1 MISVIVP
8 TYNEEHF
15 IASFLDNVLQQDV
28 DQTQVEII
36 ISDGR
41 STDRTREIVATYQT
55 KYNNIVLI
63 DNPDKYVP
71 QALNKALAIAK
82 GETIVRLDA
91 HSIYPKNYIR
101 TLVLKL
107 HSLQADNVGG
117 MWITEPGNQT
127 LEAAAIAIATTDK
140 IGIGNA
146 SYRHGAASEIETDT
160 VPYGCFK
167 KDIFTRIGTFDEDL
181 LRNQDDEFNGRI
193 IKNNGKIFLI
203 PEVKIRYFARPTYAK
218 MRTMFYQYGLYKPLV
233 MLKLGSPATMRQFAP
248 PMLVLGHS
256 IAAFFMLLFPSIW
269 WFFGS
274 GLLAYYLLLLFRATQ
289 ITQRLPAFATQFS
302 RLKLILKIFLAF
314 PQIHFS
320 YGMGYIKGWMEFV
333 VLKKH
338 LKNSSASLKENR

>member
-8 TYNEEHF
+8 TYNEEQF

-28 DQTQVEII
+28 DQSQIEII
-36 ISDGR
+36 LSDGR
-41 STDRTREIVATYQT
+41 STDRTREIIASYQ
-55 KYNNIVLI
+55 NNYKNILLI
-63 DNPDKYVP
+63 DNPDRFVP

-107 HSLQADNVGG
+107 HALQADNVGG

-127 LEAAAIAIATTDK
+127 LEAAAIAMATTDK

-146 SYRHGAASEIETDT
+146 SYRHGADTEIETDT

-167 KDIFTRIGTFDEDL
+167 RDIFSRIGTFDEDL

-233 MLKLGSPATMRQFAP
+233 MLKLGSAATWRQFAP
-248 PMLVLGHS
+248 PMLVLGHF
-256 IAAFFMLLFPSIW
+256 IAFLFILFFPSMW
-269 WFFGS
+269 WLFVG
-274 GLLAYYLLLLFRATQ
+274 GLLTYYMLLLFRATQ
-289 ITQRLPAFATQFS
+289 ITQSLPAFASQFS
-302 RLKLILKIFLAF
+302 RIKLILKIFLAF

-320 YGMGYIKGWMEFV
+320 YGMGYIKGWVDFI